1 MLDESEQLLLL
12 QSFDFEIHIWKY
24 IGAPLIK
31 KKNAEKILKLL
42 ENLRKLQQL
51 INYLLTL
58 LKYIKLH
65 RMLTRNRII

>member
-31 KKNAEKILKLL
+31 KKKCRKNLEITRKFKKTPTTHQLFINTFKIHTITQNVNQ
-42 ENLRKLQQL
+42 E
-51 INYLLTL
+51 
-58 LKYIKLH
+58 
-65 RMLTRNRII
+65 

>member
-1 MLDESEQLLLL
+1 VLDESEQLPLL
-12 QSFDFEIHIWKY
+12 QSFEIEIHIWKY
-24 IGAPLIK
+24 IDAPLIK
-31 KKNAEKILKLL
+31 KKNAEKILKLR

-65 RMLTRNRII
+65 RMLTRNKII